1 MRVRPALRLTTL
13 PARRPYAERFR
24 LAAEAGFEGI
34 ELEPAA
40 EDVAEIA
47 EAAERCGIEVHSV
60 HTLVNW
66 SHPLSSGDPAVLAKG
81 IAATLAA
88 LRDASTLGAGTL
100 QLIPGRVTDADPY
113 LQAYDRS
120 QKVIRAEILPA
131 AKELGIVLGVE
142 NVWNGLLLGPAEYV
156 RYCDEFE
163 SPWVRPYIDLGNV
176 IYGRPEDWI
185 DVAGARLVK
194 LHLKDFH
201 FEERGGRWAR
211 FEACK
216 IGDGVV
222 DWTKVRAALERIDF
236 NGWGTFAQAEFFQNA
251 VARGA
256 NKWARR
262 AHRLLR
268 PVPVAGAAAA
278 AAQALLARRLLD
290 DVMARYRRHLA

>member
-34 ELEPAA
+34 ELDPGA
-40 EDVAEIA
+40 ENVAEIG

-88 LRDASTLGAGTL
+88 LRDASALGAGTL
-100 QLIPGRVTDADPY
+100 QLIPGRVSDADPY
-113 LQAYDRS
+113 VQAYDRS
-120 QKVIRAEILPA
+120 QEVIRAEILPA

-142 NVWNGLLLGPAEYV
+142 NVWNGFLLGPVEYV

-185 DVAGARLVK
+185 DVAGTRLVK

-236 NGWGTFAQAEFFQNA
+236 NGWGTFAQAELIQS
-251 VARGA
+251 
-256 NKWARR
+256 K
-262 AHRLLR
+262 L
-268 PVPVAGAAAA
+268 
-278 AAQALLARRLLD
+278 ALKLQSAARRLARLPGPRRATGLAQTWQTQRLLG
-290 DVMARYRRHLA
+290 DVMERYRRHLT